1 MSAIRTVTGEK
12 TENNGYLTT
21 MRIDDHDIYVY
32 QPEDVMMADIINYAY
47 SAPLLL
53 VFGDARLT
61 KQEAIDYADASGLS
75 KIASENGGTVV
86 FANPKESWESEEPG
100 IYEAIISKTR
110 VKQWGFSHGILY
122 DDKKPR
128 NRFEAE
134 AMKAPG
140 FDHEPE
146 YFIFG
151 SPVATYVYAK
161 GRGADYLAKNYLK
174 EVRGKSSMGDLGMAD
189 ITMTGLT
196 LEGLSLVPNVEV
208 EDISIVSVGNAKEV
222 NDALMASKNRV
233 AVCESLDVIGQY
245 DAYIGDY
252 KRWAG
257 KIRRSVNFR
266 KEGIV
271 MKPER
276 MMVRTSADNHFYP
289 EGTPEHEAGYV
300 LFYDEKLDLNNKN
313 HPLPMVLCFHGGG
326 DTAVA
331 TAVIGEWPQIAKEN
345 GFILCA
351 VEMHLNVTATETM
364 EIVNGLCERYAID
377 KGRIYAT
384 GFSMGGIKTWDFY
397 QEYPD
402 RVAALAPMCAT
413 VDVGENTQFS
423 KAPRVNNEILV
434 PVFYV
439 GGEESPLPELP
450 FQEGKCC
457 NRVAHT
463 FKVNRVVKPY
473 DADPDN
479 KSSWEDPVYGVRG
492 DEEELLHDPDFE
504 QSTTHVR
511 SFYSEDGKIYTKF
524 VSISHQKHEIRP
536 FTCRL
541 AYSFLKQ
548 FRRNESGEIEVCA

>member
-12 TENNGYLTT
+12 TKNDGYITT
-21 MRIDDHDIYVY
+21 LKIDDHDIYVY
-32 QPEDVMMADIINYAY
+32 QPKDVMMTDIINYAY

-53 VFGDARLT
+53 VFGESHFT
-61 KQEAIDYADASGLS
+61 KAGAVDYADASGLS
-75 KIASENGGTVV
+75 QIASENGGTVV
-86 FANPKESWESEEPG
+86 FVNPKDDWEIEEPG
-100 IYEAIISKTR
+100 IYEAVINKTR
-110 VKQWGFSHGILY
+110 VKQWGFSRGILY

-134 AMKAPG
+134 AMKDPG

-161 GRGADYLAKNYLK
+161 GKGADYLARYYLR
-174 EVRGKSSMGDLGMAD
+174 EVKGKSSMGDLGMAD

-196 LEGLSLVPNVEV
+196 LEDLSVVPSPEV
-208 EDISIVSVGNAKEV
+208 EDISIVSVGNSEEV
-222 NDALMASKNRV
+222 NKALLASGNRV
-233 AVCESLDVIGQY
+233 TLSDHLDVIGQY
-245 DAYIGDY
+245 DACIGDY

-257 KIRRSVNFR
+257 KIRRSINFR
-266 KEGIV
+266 KQGIA

-276 MMVRTSADNHFYP
+276 KTVKTSADNHFYP
-289 EGTPEHEAGYV
+289 KGTPEHEVGYV
-300 LFYDEKLDLNNKN
+300 LFYDEKLDLNDKS
-313 HPLPMVLCFHGGG
+313 HPLPMLLCFHGGG

-331 TAVIGEWPQIAKEN
+331 TAVIGEWPQIAREN

-351 VEMHLNVTATETM
+351 IEMHLNVTASETM
-364 EIVNGLCERYAID
+364 QIIADLCCRYAID

-384 GFSMGGIKTWDFY
+384 GFSMGGIKSWDFY
-397 QEYPD
+397 QEYPEA
-402 RVAALAPMCAT
+402 VAAVAPMCAT

-423 KAPRVNNEILV
+423 KAFRTNNEILV

-450 FQEGKCC
+450 FQEGKCY

-463 FKVNRVVKPY
+463 FKVNRVVKAY
-473 DADPDN
+473 DADPEDKN
-479 KSSWEDPVYGVRG
+479 SWEDPVYGVKG
-492 DEEELLHDPDFE
+492 DEEEILCDPDFE
-504 QSTTHVR
+504 LSTTCVR
-511 SFYSEDGKIYTKF
+511 SFYSEDGRIYTKF
-524 VSISHQKHEIRP
+524 ASVSHQKHEIRP
-536 FTCRL
+536 YTCRL

-548 FRRNESGEIEVCA
+548 FRRNENGEIEIL